1 MKSELNELFAPAELK
16 SRLRLEPELQNIIS
30 SSKEKIKKIL
40 RNKDD
45 RLLVIIGP
53 CSVHDI
59 EAAVELAQLISE
71 SRRRF
76 SDTLEIVMRVYVE
89 KPRTV
94 KGWKGLI
101 NDPWRNDQC
110 DIGAGVIIARKL
122 FLEIVRTGVPV
133 GTECLSPLVTSY
145 IDDLIA
151 WGSIGA
157 RTTES
162 QVHRELA
169 SGLSFPIGFKNNT
182 EGNVAV
188 AINSVLASSL
198 HHNFIS
204 INQDG
209 RVSVSETE
217 GNADCHLVLR
227 GGREPNYDSDNI
239 RKACS
244 ALQQAG
250 LEPRVV
256 VDVSH
261 ANSMKIYTNQI
272 RICNEI
278 AERISNGER
287 SIAGIMIESN
297 LAEGAQGVQGVLE
310 YGKSITDACISWK
323 DSVSVLTRLA
333 EAVVSC
339 RSESKKQP
347 L

>member
-1 MKSELNELFAPAELK
+1 MKNKPSELFAPAELK
-16 SRLRLEPELQNIIS
+16 SKLRLGSKLQDSVYNS
-30 SSKEKIKKIL
+30 RERIKKIL
-40 RNKDD
+40 RGKDD
-45 RLLVIIGP
+45 RLLVILGP

-59 EAAVELAQLISE
+59 EATIELAQLISKA
-71 SRRRF
+71 RRKF

-94 KGWKGLI
+94 KGWKGLV
-101 NDPWRNDQC
+101 NDPQLNGGC
-110 DIGAGVIIARKL
+110 NIAAGLEIVRKL
-122 FLEIVRTGVPV
+122 FLEIITAGVPI
-133 GTECLSPLVTSY
+133 GTECLSPLVTLY

-162 QVHRELA
+162 QTHRELV
-169 SGLSFPIGFKNNT
+169 SGLSFPVGFKNNT

-188 AINSVLASSL
+188 AINSILASAL
-198 HHNFIS
+198 HHSLIL
-204 INQDG
+204 INQNG
-209 RVSVSETE
+209 HVSVTQTL

-227 GGREPNYDSDNI
+227 GGREPNYDSNSI
-239 RKACS
+239 REACS

-261 ANSMKIYTNQI
+261 ANSRKIHSAQI

-278 AERISNGER
+278 AERISNNER
-287 SIAGIMIESN
+287 SIAGIMVESN
-297 LAEGAQGVQGVLE
+297 LVEGAQSIQPVLE
-310 YGKSITDACISWK
+310 YGKSVTDPCIGWE
-323 DSVSVLTRLA
+323 DSINVLATLS
-333 EAVVSC
+333 EATATC
-339 RSESKKQP
+339 RSASKKRQ